1 VVKKEQSVHNT
12 TAFCL
17 IKHSDTAS
25 NPKKICR
32 TYFVC
37 HIHTASLHRQT
48 ISPIMDTKSD
58 TYEIQV
64 TSQRVFAANKQ

>member
-1 VVKKEQSVHNT
+1 MVKKEQSVHNT

-32 TYFVC
+32 TYLVR
-37 HIHTASLHRQT
+37 HIHTASLHRQI
-48 ISPIMDTKSD
+48 ISPIVDTESD
-58 TYEIQV
+58 TYKIQV
-64 TSQRVFAANKQ
+64 TSQRVFATNKK